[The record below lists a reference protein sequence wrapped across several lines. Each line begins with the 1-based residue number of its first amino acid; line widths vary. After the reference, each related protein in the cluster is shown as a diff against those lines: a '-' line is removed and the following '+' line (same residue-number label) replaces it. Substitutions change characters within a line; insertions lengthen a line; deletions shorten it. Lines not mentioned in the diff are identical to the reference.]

1 MEILKFEGGAP
12 RGRAKSSSNKKSI
25 RVAVAV
31 GAVALVAVLSST
43 LAANISI
50 NTGSNVEF
58 GQGIAGAAA
67 CDGALTLTPASGFL
81 NTGGAAGVFYLA
93 SITVSDSV
101 TVSGTNIAAGQGLG
115 ACAGKYIRLTP
126 YDNAS
131 NTPLT
136 IATNGGTGYGAFEI
150 KLSTTSAGLSAQLTT
165 PSGSTYG
172 TISTTTGS
180 FTLNIPT
187 TAIFSG
193 STMLT
198 GVATSGQLYK
208 ITVESH
214 S

>member
-1 MEILKFEGGAP
+1 MEILKFEGSAP
-12 RGRAKSSSNKKSI
+12 RGRAKTSSNKKSI

-43 LAANISI
+43 LAANITI

-81 NTGGAAGVFYLA
+81 NTGGSGGLFYLS
-93 SITVSDSV
+93 SITVSDSTTV
-101 TVSGTNIAAGQGLG
+101 TGANIAAGQGLG

-131 NTPLT
+131 STPLT
-136 IATNGGTGYGAFEI
+136 IASSGGTGYGSYEI
-150 KLSTTSAGLSAQLTT
+150 KLSTNSLGLSAQLTT

-187 TAIFSG
+187 SAIYSG
-193 STMLT
+193 TSMVS
-198 GVATSGQLYK
+198 GVATAGQLYK

>member
-67 CDGALTLTPASGFL
+67 CDGALTLTPTSGFL
-81 NTGGAAGVFYLA
+81 NTGGSSGVFYLA
-93 SITVSDSV
+93 SITVQDSATV
-101 TVSGTNIAAGQGLG
+101 TGANIAAGQGLG

-126 YDNAS
+126 YDNTS
-131 NTPLT
+131 NSPLT
-136 IATNGGTGYGAFEI
+136 VATSGGTAGGAYEI
-150 KLSTTSAGLSAQLTT
+150 KLATTSAGLTASLTT
-165 PSGSTYG
+165 PSASYG

-180 FTLNIPT
+180 FTLTIPT
-187 TAIFSG
+187 SAIYTG
-193 STMLT
+193 STLLT
-198 GVATSGQLYK
+198 GVATAGQLYK

>member
-50 NTGSNVEF
+50 NTGGNVEF

-67 CDGALTLTPASGFL
+67 CDSSLTITPGSVFA
-81 NTGGAAGVFYLA
+81 NTGGSSGVFYFGNVK
-93 SITVSDSV
+93 VSDAS
-101 TVSGTNIAAGQGLG
+101 TSSTNGL
-115 ACAGKYIRLTP
+115 ALCTGKYIRLAA
-126 YDNAS
+126 YDSSSA
-131 NTPLT
+131 TPLT
-136 IATNGGTGYGAFEI
+136 LSSSAGVGTSTFEVLIGATNAQGLGVVTLALPSASGALNLGT
-150 KLSTTSAGLSAQLTT
+150 SSN
-165 PSGSTYG
+165 
-172 TISTTTGS
+172 S
-180 FTLNIPT
+180 FTLNFA
-187 TAIFSG
+187 TAAQ
-193 STMLT
+193 T
-198 GVATSGQLYK
+198 ATAGNVYK